1 MNRRIAGDFVW
12 PLAVFALAGAAAIVG
27 VVLASPTLRNV
38 IQSITRAIANGL
50 GL

>member
-1 MNRRIAGDFVW
+1 VSRRVGIW